1 MKNVTKLILT
11 GLGILS
17 SLGIYAIVK
26 DNQTAKAVIE
36 TAAKTVEEPVKKWGG
51 IELSE
56 LTKIAKSVNPED
68 FCKIDQWGFLVLHF
82 KSNRG
87 HQNFQTQFTLNDALE
102 LVDMQG
108 APVFEGQ
115 RWSEAVEFA
124 RRVKD
129 LITFTEKN

>member
-11 GLGILS
+11 GLGMLG
-17 SLGIYAIVK
+17 SLGVYAIVK
-26 DNQTAKAVIE
+26 DNRTAKEAIE
-36 TAAKTVEEPVKKWGG
+36 TAAKAVEEPVKKWGG

-68 FCKIDQWGFLVLHF
+68 FCKIDQWGFLVLYF

-87 HQNFQTQFTLNDALE
+87 HQNFNTQFTLNDALE

-124 RRVKD
+124 RRVRD
-129 LITFTEKN
+129 SITFTEKN